1 MGYDKMKTH
10 RLDLRFKPL
19 PSDYGLGECNLTEL
33 LLWLERSEETG
44 YYMGYSRH
52 AIAMAYNKRVRY
64 LQDVG
69 YEQLETI

>member
-1 MGYDKMKTH
+1 M
-10 RLDLRFKPL
+10 
-19 PSDYGLGECNLTEL
+19 ENLTLSEL

-52 AIAMAYNKRVRY
+52 AIAMAYNKRVRC

-69 YEQLETI
+69 YEHLETI